1 MTPGWPENFIRIREN
16 GLFLLKLQ
24 YYSSVF
30 AKVVQ
35 KYRNSNIALFVAV
48 GFLKT
53 KRKFDFFNRT
63 VEHFSDSKLDPSR
76 PFSPPPPPSPK
87 AKTWRPGQEKC
98 TNPQYGQELTD
109 IESTKSIIKIKV
121 EKILQFPEWITA
133 IA

>member
-1 MTPGWPENFIRIREN
+1 MISQRWPLDDLKIFFRLREN

-48 GFLKT
+48 GFFKA

-63 VEHFSDSKLDPSR
+63 VERFSDSKLDP
-76 PFSPPPPPSPK
+76 PPPPPP
-87 AKTWRPGQEKC
+87 RQ
-98 TNPQYGQELTD
+98 
-109 IESTKSIIKIKV
+109 
-121 EKILQFPEWITA
+121 
-133 IA
+133 

>member
-16 GLFLLKLQ
+16 GLFSLKLQ

-63 VEHFSDSKLDPSR
+63 VERFSDSNLDPS
-76 PFSPPPPPSPK
+76 PLPP
-87 AKTWRPGQEKC
+87 R
-98 TNPQYGQELTD
+98 
-109 IESTKSIIKIKV
+109 
-121 EKILQFPEWITA
+121 
-133 IA
+133 